1 MRTCVCKEGRPA
13 ARLSPST
20 DLARTPRPCLN
31 PRTGCGPHLLHRSAA
46 RAKASGEHATSHT
59 RLGWEL
65 KERGWVMIHSSSCV
79 SPGRWSR
86 EGLVLRG
93 VSPPEVWSVER
104 CGGFLGIFGERPR
117 SDRKYPETLHNPPHP
132 PHRAR
137 GVFGSARFGRRSRRG
152 RRPSLSGL
160 EGHADQSRGLAVG
173 LGLEEAIE
181 NGLSGADGYRVGP
194 EGIHEHPGTRD
205 AG

>member
-1 MRTCVCKEGRPA
+1 MCLQGRPSGCPAVPLHGPREDPATMSEPAHGLRA
-13 ARLSPST
+13 APAPPVCGPGQGQWRACHEPHPTRVGAQGTRVGDDPLLFMRLPWPMVPGRSG
-20 DLARTPRPCLN
+20 LAR
-31 PRTGCGPHLLHRSAA
+31 
-46 RAKASGEHATSHT
+46 
-59 RLGWEL
+59 
-65 KERGWVMIHSSSCV
+65 
-79 SPGRWSR
+79 
-86 EGLVLRG
+86 

-181 NGLSGADGYRVGP
+181 DGLSGADGYRVGP
-194 EGIHEHPGTRD
+194 EGIHEDPGTRD
-205 AG
+205 AGQE